1 MAILEARDIHKSF
14 LFKGE
19 LSKVLH
25 GINLKLEENEFI
37 SIVGASGCG
46 KSTLLE
52 LLSGISLPDSGDIFY
67 DSQMVTGK
75 AGILGYMPQDDLL
88 FPWLKTI
95 DNILLPVRVQGKNI
109 HIEREKAARLLPVFG
124 LESYADHLPW
134 QLSGGLRQRAA
145 LARTY
150 MTGSKVL
157 LLDEPLAN
165 LDAITRSGLQDW
177 LGEVVHNLSLAIILV
192 THDIDEAIKLSDRIE
207 VMKDGL
213 FVASFQ
219 VDNRLDEHTQRILK
233 EHIQNAL

>member
-1 MAILEARDIHKSF
+1 
-14 LFKGE
+14 
-19 LSKVLH
+19 
-25 GINLKLEENEFI
+25 
-37 SIVGASGCG
+37 
-46 KSTLLE
+46 
-52 LLSGISLPDSGDIFY
+52 
-67 DSQMVTGK
+67 
-75 AGILGYMPQDDLL
+75 
-88 FPWLKTI
+88 
-95 DNILLPVRVQGKNI
+95 
-109 HIEREKAARLLPVFG
+109 RLLPVFG

-219 VDNRLDEHTQRILK
+219 VDNRLDEHSQRILK

>member
-177 LGEVVHNLSLAIILV
+177 LGRVVHNLSLAIILV

>member
-52 LLSGISLPDSGDIFY
+52 LLSGISLPDSGDIYY

-219 VDNRLDEHTQRILK
+219 VDNRLDEHSQRILK

>member
-1 MAILEARDIHKSF
+1 MAILEARNIHKSF
-14 LFKGE
+14 FFKGE

-52 LLSGISLPDSGDIFY
+52 LLSGISLPDSGDIICEG
-67 DSQMVTGK
+67 QLVTGK
-75 AGILGYMPQDDLL
+75 TGILGYMPQDDLL
-88 FPWLKTI
+88 FPWLKTM

-109 HIEREKAARLLPVFG
+109 HIEKEKAAKLLPVFG

-150 MTGSKVL
+150 MIGSKVL

-207 VMKDGL
+207 VMKNGL
-213 FVASFQ
+213 FVASIK
-219 VDNRLDEHTQRILK
+219 VENRADERYCKVMK
-233 EHIQNAL
+233 EQIQMAL

>member
-1 MAILEARDIHKSF
+1 
-14 LFKGE
+14 
-19 LSKVLH
+19 
-25 GINLKLEENEFI
+25 
-37 SIVGASGCG
+37 CG

-219 VDNRLDEHTQRILK
+219 VDNRLDEHSQRILK

>member
-219 VDNRLDEHTQRILK
+219 VDNRLDEHSQRILK